1 MLYAGNDR
9 IAFLG
14 YFFNTA
20 FGHGVFIGR
29 IDRVIVWLVQSDV
42 ISVNKSCRYEA
53 NPIYGKG
60 NEKRRYKCRPGI
72 LLVFMFQKFLKDY
85 VLIICFVIVIFQN
98 VS

>member
-29 IDRVIVWLVQSDV
+29 IDRVIVWLVQSNV
-42 ISVNKSCRYEA
+42 ITVNKSCRYEA
-53 NPIYGKG
+53 NPKYGKG
-60 NEKRRYKCRPGI
+60 NEKRRHKYRPGI
-72 LLVFMFQKFLKDY
+72 LPDFL
-85 VLIICFVIVIFQN
+85 F
-98 VS
+98 